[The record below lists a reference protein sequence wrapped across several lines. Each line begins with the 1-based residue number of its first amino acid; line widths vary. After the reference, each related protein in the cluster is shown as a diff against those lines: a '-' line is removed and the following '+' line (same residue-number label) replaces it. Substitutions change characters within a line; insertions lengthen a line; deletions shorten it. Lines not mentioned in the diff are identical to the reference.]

1 MWKDRLD
8 SLIRLIQAIRWD
20 EDVRD
25 IYQQVAT
32 DLIDIVHCD
41 SVNIRLL
48 ALTDDEMVGY
58 VFAGNAEELAKEQ
71 FPTLAMGVG
80 RMADIFMRPD
90 PIIYDFNAPGEGE
103 VESAIGIELGYSHAV
118 IVPLL
123 SNDATAGTIEFL
135 FKKGQYDDP
144 ELVDF
149 LIRIGRV
156 LGSFT
161 VAVETMSRRIEIKTS
176 EETRRIG
183 SELHDNFA
191 QPLSVIA
198 LEADKASLAKAE
210 GDERQL
216 DESLDRIASLSRQS
230 FGMMSEEVALLHSA
244 TEASED
250 LSQDVRQYV
259 DRFERQWGIRIR
271 YDAPEERIISSRVIG
286 SQAMRILHEAL
297 SNVLR
302 HARCT
307 QVVVSLVGGNG
318 AIQLCVEDDG
328 CGFNVREAP
337 NMRLGL
343 KIMEERAKSV
353 GGRLTIAS
361 VIGEGTS
368 VCADLPL
375 MS

>member
-8 SLIRLIQAIRWD
+8 SLIRLIQVIRWD

-32 DLIDIVHCD
+32 NLIDIVHCD

-71 FPTLAMGVG
+71 FPTLAIGVG
-80 RMADIFMRPD
+80 RMADIFLKPD
-90 PIIYDFNAPGEGE
+90 PIIYDFNAPSEGE

-135 FKKGQYDDP
+135 FKKGQYEDP

-149 LIRIGRV
+149 LIQIGRV
-156 LGSFT
+156 LGSLT
-161 VAVETMSRRIEIKTS
+161 VAIETMSRRIETKTS

-286 SQAMRILHEAL
+286 NQAMRILHEAL

-307 QVVVSLVGGNG
+307 QVVVSLVSGNG
-318 AIQLCVEDDG
+318 AFQLCVEDDG
-328 CGFNVREAP
+328 CGFNVREAS
-337 NMRLGL
+337 NVRLGL
-343 KIMEERAKSV
+343 KIMEERASSV